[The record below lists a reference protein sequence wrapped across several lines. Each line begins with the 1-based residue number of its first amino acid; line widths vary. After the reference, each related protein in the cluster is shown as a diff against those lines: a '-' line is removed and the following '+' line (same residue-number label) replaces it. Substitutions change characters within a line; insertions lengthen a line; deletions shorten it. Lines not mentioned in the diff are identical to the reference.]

1 MGVRLGPGGIHPEW
15 PPYAEPI
22 MSRLPVVA
30 VVGRPNVGK
39 STLVNRIVGGRPAVT
54 EEMPGVTRDRRE
66 FLADWTGREFTL
78 VDTGGWELAPGEPLV
93 AEIRAQAEVAIHA
106 ADVVIFVVDATT
118 PITDDD
124 SGVVKMLR
132 SAEVPVILAA
142 NKIDES
148 GRAVLAEDL
157 WALGLGEPH
166 GVSAIHGRGVG
177 DLLDSVV
184 ARFPDSDVAT
194 AADSRPRIAI
204 VGRPNVGK
212 STLLN
217 HLSGTQRVIVSD
229 RPGTTRDPIDTVVT
243 IDGAEYRITDTAG
256 IRRKPQITEDSDF
269 YAVLRAREALEEA
282 DVALLLID
290 GLDGVT
296 HQDQRIAAEVVEAGA
311 SLIVLLN
318 KWDAIDEEQ
327 RELTERSVADR
338 LGFVSWAPVLR
349 MSALTGARTKRI
361 GPAIEL
367 ALENRNQRIGTGQLN
382 RMIREWT
389 AAHPPPVRKGRR
401 PKLQYGVQAATSP
414 PTFILFVAGGELG
427 DDYLRFLENRIRAEI
442 DLTGTPVRLVV
453 RRKGRGES

>member
-1 MGVRLGPGGIHPEW
+1 MQ
-15 PPYAEPI
+15 
-22 MSRLPVVA
+22 RLPIVA

-66 FLADWTGREFTL
+66 FKADWTGREFVL

-93 AEIRAQAEVAIHA
+93 AEIRAQAEAAIHS

-118 PITDDD
+118 PISDDD
-124 SGVVKMLR
+124 AGVVRMLR
-132 SAEVPVILAA
+132 SAEIPVILAA

-148 GRAVLAEDL
+148 GRATLVEDL
-157 WALGLGEPH
+157 WSVGLGQPF
-166 GVSAIHGRGVG
+166 GVSAIHGRGLG
-177 DLLDSVV
+177 DLLDAVV
-184 ARFPDSDVAT
+184 QKFPEGEQT
-194 AADSRPRIAI
+194 AEPDGRPRIAI

-217 HLSGTQRVIVSD
+217 HLAGEQRVIVSA
-229 RPGTTRDPIDTVVT
+229 RPGTTRDPIDAVIS
-243 IDGAEYRITDTAG
+243 IDGHEYRVTDTAG

-269 YAVLRAREALEEA
+269 YAVLRAREALAEA

-296 HQDQRIAAEVVEAGA
+296 HQDQRIASEVVEAGV
-311 SLIVLLN
+311 SLVILLN
-318 KWDAIDEEQ
+318 KWDVIDEEQ

-367 ALENRNQRIGTGQLN
+367 ALETRQQRIGTGQLN
-382 RMIREWT
+382 RLVRAWT
-389 AAHPPPVRKGRR
+389 GAHPPPVRKGRR
-401 PKLQYGVQAATSP
+401 AKVQYAVQAASAP

-427 DDYLRFLENRIRAEI
+427 DDYLRFIENRIREEI
-442 DLTGTPVRLVV
+442 DLTGTPVRLIP
-453 RRKGRGES
+453 RARSRNE